1 MIPINHGMIGSDSI
15 PIISGKCETSG
26 SNWRRLSISFS
37 QEIIWFEVGMLWDA
51 SNQVVPSGVICF
63 ILLPRLLV
71 PVNDVEF
78 ITRCIKAQAPEQQ
91 TSGYLLQTQEYENL
105 TSTARQRL

>member
-51 SNQVVPSGVICF
+51 KAINHRFVA
-63 ILLPRLLV
+63 LLAELEKSDKFRVLSIEALS
-71 PVNDVEF
+71 F
-78 ITRCIKAQAPEQQ
+78 
-91 TSGYLLQTQEYENL
+91 S
-105 TSTARQRL
+105 AR